1 MGGGPSVSRRE
12 APAVL
17 SSPSGAR
24 DDETWLDSLQQDVKL
39 AEPPECAWVCQSLNN
54 KARNSR
60 NPNYRPRLTEHG
72 RKLVWLALRNSIHG
86 GDDANDPANSAWA
99 PARRTPATGA
109 SLGGRP
115 NITPGVLEPI
125 CAKYQISPQTAYHI
139 WNGTFHKQG
148 AQRDE
153 ATALLREFYGERGVK
168 QKGVVGDDVIT
179 CGSGT
184 SSPAMAA
191 AGVGASADSG
201 RAVHSTTAGPQMS
214 TLHLAFADSHAEYAG
229 L

>member
-1 MGGGPSVSRRE
+1 VRPWHLLQWGADLLCLAERHLLCSPVLVARVMMRHGWI
-12 APAVL
+12 L
-17 SSPSGAR
+17 SSRMSSWPS
-24 DDETWLDSLQQDVKL
+24 L
-39 AEPPECAWVCQSLNN
+39 LN
-54 KARNSR
+54 R
-60 NPNYRPRLTEHG
+60 HG
-72 RKLVWLALRNSIHG
+72 KVRGRTT
-86 GDDANDPANSAWA
+86 
-99 PARRTPATGA
+99 RTPATGA